1 MNLKLKVARNIC
13 EPDIFEINGI
23 EADYNDFGE
32 KRDSLPV
39 SPYSYMCENMHFTPK
54 PATQSVLNKY
64 KIDVAEYADIAS
76 QLEEKLS
83 FGRCGWCV

>member
-1 MNLKLKVARNIC
+1 MKLKLKVARNIC

-23 EADYNDFGE
+23 AADYNDFGE
-32 KRDSLPV
+32 KKDSLPV

-54 PATQSVLNKY
+54 FATQSVLDKY
-64 KIDVAEYADIAS
+64 KINIDEYNIVAG